1 LEVSNTHT
9 KTHVLK
15 LWNFDFVMLIFGWF
29 LLICREVMFSKLS
42 FVSMLTINL
51 RFLTSILFL
60 FLGFL
65 CGCGW
70 VI

>member
-15 LWNFDFVMLIFGWF
+15 LWNFDFVMLTFGWF

-42 FVSMLTINL
+42 FVLMLTINL
-51 RFLTSILFL
+51 RFVTPILFC
-60 FLGFL
+60 F
-65 CGCGW
+65 W
-70 VI
+70 VFCVGADG